1 MFFLFYGTN
10 SGIFFRC
17 ISHELLSTNSLIFL
31 DHQNCLL
38 HYITT
43 LYLPWIYWSRETWNS
58 IIIFNEINFERA
70 FIFLLERRRGDAR
83 RLFVLNFF
91 PIGQINSGT
100 PLLSCTSIEPFILG
114 NWPATLRCQN
124 NSSDLEN
131 CGDDP
136 IPLTYKL
143 KQV

>member
-1 MFFLFYGTN
+1 MHQPRTSLNKFSRIPG
-10 SGIFFRC
+10 S
-17 ISHELLSTNSLIFL
+17 SKLLA
-31 DHQNCLL
+31 
-38 HYITT
+38 T
-43 LYLPWIYWSRETWNS
+43 LYNYTVSSMDILITRNVKQH
-58 IIIFNEINFERA
+58 EINSERA

-91 PIGQINSGT
+91 PIGQSNSET
-100 PLLSCTSIEPFILG
+100 PLVSCTSIKPFILG